1 MASPSSPKDKFVVNV
16 INPYLSMVRT
26 HPHILHVEDGVLHKE
41 DLKGPVKEGSTEERL
56 KEMEHEVFKYKKM
69 VERGVEANF
78 NITNELKSFYYGELR
93 ETWSSLTKLEE
104 KVIERQRQIYDLQN
118 QNCEYELK
126 FSRLSLAAKRRI
138 LETEASMETG
148 EPLPW
153 KDFVKNYQININK
166 EQAKWE

>member
-1 MASPSSPKDKFVVNV
+1 
-16 INPYLSMVRT
+16 
-26 HPHILHVEDGVLHKE
+26 
-41 DLKGPVKEGSTEERL
+41 
-56 KEMEHEVFKYKKM
+56 MEHEVFKYKKL
-69 VERGVEANF
+69 VERGVEANL
-78 NITNELKSFYYGELR
+78 NITNELKSFYYEELR
-93 ETWSSLTKLEE
+93 ETCSSLTALEE
-104 KVIERQRQIYDLQN
+104 KEIELQGQIYDLQN

-126 FSRLSLAAKRRI
+126 FSRLSSAAESRI